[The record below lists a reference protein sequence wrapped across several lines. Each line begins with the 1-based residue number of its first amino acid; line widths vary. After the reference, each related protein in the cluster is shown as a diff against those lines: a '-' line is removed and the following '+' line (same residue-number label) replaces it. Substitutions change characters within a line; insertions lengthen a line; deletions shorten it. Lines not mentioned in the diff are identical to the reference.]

1 MDFSLTEDQRLMQEE
16 MGKSLERICS
26 LQRVREIAEAG
37 PGFQVPKDVWSET
50 CKLGIPA
57 LLIDQDHGGL
67 GLGVLE
73 AVLVAEK
80 MGRVLAPVP
89 YVASAVM
96 APLALSLAGTDSQ
109 QAEYLPSLAR
119 GERIAAVAVS
129 EVAGGARADAG
140 VSCRHGR
147 LSGSSIFVLDCAG
160 AALFIVADRERRL
173 YLVHGESLQRHKVL
187 LDTVDR
193 TRTVCKI
200 DFDNVPCEPLP
211 VDPAFAMRRMLDAGR
226 VVLAGDALG
235 AAWTM
240 LERAVEYAGQRK
252 QFGRLIGSFQAVK
265 HMCAEMA
272 AELEP
277 GRALLW
283 YAAYAQDQQLDDA
296 ALASAHA
303 KAYLADAARL
313 VARKAT
319 EVHGGIGI
327 TDALGLHYWFKR
339 IGWDYQVLGSPD
351 RLREEAA
358 SLQGLVA

>member
-1 MDFSLTEDQRLMQEE
+1 MDFSLTEDQHLMQEE
-16 MGKSLERICS
+16 MGKSLERIS
-26 LQRVREIAEAG
+26 PLHRVRDIAEGG
-37 PGFQVPKDVWSET
+37 PSFDVPRDVWDET

-57 LLIDQDHGGL
+57 LLIHPDHGGL

-73 AVLVAEK
+73 AALIAEK
-80 MGRVLAPVP
+80 AGRFLLPVP
-89 YVASAVM
+89 YVGSAVM
-96 APLALSLAGTDSQ
+96 APLALSLAGTDGQ
-109 QAEYLPSLAR
+109 KADYLPRLAR
-119 GERIAAVAVS
+119 GELIAAVAVS
-129 EVAGGARADAG
+129 ELAAGMRPVAG
-140 VSCRHGR
+140 VSCRDGR
-147 LSGSSIFVLDCAG
+147 LSGSSVFVLDCAG
-160 AALFIVADRERRL
+160 ADIFIVADVARGL
-173 YLVHGESLQRHKVL
+173 HLVQGEAVQGQKVL

-200 DFDNVPCEPLP
+200 DFDNVPSEPLP
-211 VDPAFAMRRMLDAGR
+211 ENPSFAIRRMCDAGR
-226 VVLAGDALG
+226 VVLAADALG

-283 YAAYAQDQQLDDA
+283 YAAYAQDEGRDDA
-296 ALASAHA
+296 SLATAHA
-303 KAYLADAARL
+303 KAYLADASRF

-339 IGWDYQVLGSPD
+339 IGWNYQVLGSPD

-358 SLQGLVA
+358 SLQGLVS